1 MHVHVTRRPHRGL
14 AVLAAVAA
22 VLAFAGQQRT
32 VSATSEVTTVMRGL
46 DNPRGLTFGPEGGLY
61 VVEAGRGG
69 SGPCPIH
76 RNQPMCY
83 GATGALTRLRDSLQE
98 RIAVG
103 LPSYISP
110 SGEVTGAHD
119 VSILGVG
126 GAYVTIG
133 FGGDP
138 SQRGVFGPDG
148 ALFGTLVHVT
158 PSGRWWPV
166 ADVAAHEG
174 RFNPAGDRVDTN
186 PYGLLVEPGARLVSD
201 AGANA
206 LLEVKPNGEITT
218 LAVFPSR
225 PVRSTDA
232 VPTALVK
239 GPDGAYFV
247 SELTGTPFTAGAARI
262 YRVVRGEAPEVY
274 LRGFKSAIDLD
285 FGPDGSL
292 YVLQYATGPV
302 FFSGPGQVVRV
313 APDGSRTVVVTG
325 LTMPTSIVVGPD
337 GALYVTNRG
346 TNIGSGEV
354 LRIEIR

>member
-1 MHVHVTRRPHRGL
+1 MRTHVVRRPDRVLAIVAALAAGL
-14 AVLAAVAA
+14 ALV
-22 VLAFAGQQRT
+22 GQQRT
-32 VSATSEVTTVMRGL
+32 VTATGGMTTVMSGL
-46 DNPRGLTFGPEGGLY
+46 ENPRGLAFGPEGGLY

-69 SGPCPIH
+69 TDPCPIH

-83 GATGALTRLRDSLQE
+83 GATGALTRLHGGFQE

-103 LPSYISP
+103 FPSYISP

-119 VSILGVG
+119 VSFLGVG

-138 SQRGVFGPDG
+138 AQRGVFGPGG
-148 ALFGTLVHVT
+148 ALFGTLVHVAA
-158 PSGRWWPV
+158 SGRWWPV

-174 RFNPAGDRVDTN
+174 LFNPAGDRVDTN
-186 PYGLLVEPGARLVSD
+186 PYGLLVEPDARVVSD

-206 LLEVKPNGEITT
+206 LLDVKPNGQITT

-225 PVRSTDA
+225 PERTTDA
-232 VPTALVK
+232 VPTAIVK

-274 LRGFKSAIDLD
+274 LSGFKTAIDLD
-285 FGPDGSL
+285 FGPDGTL

-313 APDGSRTVVVTG
+313 APDGSRSVVVTG
-325 LTMPTSIVVGPD
+325 LTMPTSLVVGPD
-337 GALYVTNRG
+337 GALYVTNHG
-346 TNIGSGEV
+346 TSIGAGEV
-354 LRIEIR
+354 VRIGL

>member
-1 MHVHVTRRPHRGL
+1 MHVHVIRRPDRRLTSL
-14 AVLAAVAA
+14 AALAAVL
-22 VLAFAGQQRT
+22 VVAGQQRT
-32 VSATSEVTTVMRGL
+32 IIATSGVTTVMRGL
-46 DNPRGLTFGPEGGLY
+46 DNPRGLAFGPDGGLY

-69 SGPCPIH
+69 NSPCPIH

-103 LPSYISP
+103 FPSYISP

-119 VSILGVG
+119 VSLLGVG

-138 SQRGVFGPDG
+138 AQRGVFGPDG
-148 ALFGTLVHVT
+148 ALFGTLVHVAA
-158 PSGRWWPV
+158 SGRWWPV

-186 PYGLLVEPGARLVSD
+186 PYGLLVEPGGRLVSD

-225 PVRSTDA
+225 PARSTDA
-232 VPTALVK
+232 VPTAVVR

-262 YRVVRGEAPEVY
+262 YRVVPGQAPEVY
-274 LRGFKSAIDLD
+274 LTGFKTAIDLD
-285 FGPDGSL
+285 FGTDGSL

-302 FFSGPGQVVRV
+302 FFSGAGQIVRV
-313 APDGSRTVVVTG
+313 GPDGSRSVVVTG

-337 GALYVTNRG
+337 DALYVTNYG
-346 TNIGSGEV
+346 TSIGAGEV
-354 LRIEIR
+354 VRIEL